1 MKTKSEIMAAI
12 NATIDKSEALTRAA
26 ERRHAAAV
34 TAAFSGAGFSSETA
48 TKMAMVKGI
57 RPNRGFKKG
66 GSASQFQEIDPELD
80 QFHNAPA
87 SAADFASDPDGAI
100 SHFNAPGGVHGGY
113 DGSAASDDS
122 AFTSAIQNQYP
133 LIDMSAITR
142 PKPITFEE
150 RYSRPTTPVYEPTT
164 GPEFLGPGPV
174 DLSAKATR
182 MTLHKGAGMSA
193 IDKVI
198 YLFDVYA
205 IGGSLKA
212 AAAELGISR

>member
-12 NATIDKSEALTRAA
+12 NATIDKSKALTREA
-26 ERRHAAAV
+26 ERKHAAAV
-34 TAAFSGAGFSSETA
+34 TSAFSGCGFQGEIV
-48 TKMAMVKGI
+48 TKRGLAKTIAPANSGFRKGSI
-57 RPNRGFKKG
+57 
-66 GSASQFQEIDPELD
+66 ASQFVDPEIDE
-80 QFHNAPA
+80 FHGSPA

-113 DGSAASDDS
+113 DGSAATDDS

>member
-1 MKTKSEIMAAI
+1 
-12 NATIDKSEALTRAA
+12 
-26 ERRHAAAV
+26 
-34 TAAFSGAGFSSETA
+34 
-48 TKMAMVKGI
+48 
-57 RPNRGFKKG
+57 
-66 GSASQFQEIDPELD
+66 
-80 QFHNAPA
+80 
-87 SAADFASDPDGAI
+87 
-100 SHFNAPGGVHGGY
+100 
-113 DGSAASDDS
+113 
-122 AFTSAIQNQYP
+122 
-133 LIDMSAITR
+133 MSAITR

>member
-1 MKTKSEIMAAI
+1 MKSRSEIIAAI
-12 NATIDKSEALTRAA
+12 DVVIAKSEALTRAA

-34 TAAFSGAGFSSETA
+34 TAAFSGVGFQAEVV
-48 TKMAMVKGI
+48 TKRAMAKMIAPANSGFRKGSI
-57 RPNRGFKKG
+57 
-66 GSASQFQEIDPELD
+66 ASQFVDPELD
-80 QFHNAPA
+80 EFHGSPA
-87 SAADFASDPDGAI
+87 SAANFASDPDGAI

-113 DGSAASDDS
+113 DGSAASNDS

-142 PKPITFEE
+142 PKPMTFEE
-150 RYSRPTTPVYEPTT
+150 RYSRPTTPRYEPTT

-174 DLSAKATR
+174 DLSAKANR

-193 IDKVI
+193 IEKIV

-205 IGGSLKA
+205 TGGSLKA
-212 AAAELGISR
+212 AAAELGIR